1 MTSSQR
7 ASVWGGVLAVLLG
20 GAALFA
26 FALGRAPAVA
36 GDVRVIAHGEEVD
49 LDQHLARGKY
59 TVVDFYAVWCPPC
72 RQLSPALERLA
83 GRHPDR
89 LAVRKVDIVDWTQ
102 PVARQHGIE
111 ELPYLVLFDPE
122 GRPAARGGDVFLVL
136 GRVFGDDAREVLA
149 FAGVEVTPASP
160 LR

>member
-1 MTSSQR
+1 MESRQR
-7 ASVWGGVLAVLLG
+7 TIVWAGVLAALLG

-26 FALGRAPAVA
+26 FALGRSPRTPA
-36 GDVRVIAHGEEVD
+36 DVQVIAHGEEVD
-49 LDQHLARGKY
+49 LEAHLARGKY
-59 TVVDFYAVWCPPC
+59 TVIDFYAVWCPPC
-72 RQLSPALERLA
+72 RKLSPALERLA

-122 GRPAARGGDVFLVL
+122 GRPAARGLEVFPVL
-136 GRVFGDDAREVLA
+136 GRVFGDEAREVLE
-149 FAGVEVTPASP
+149 FAGMEVRQPDTA
-160 LR
+160 L